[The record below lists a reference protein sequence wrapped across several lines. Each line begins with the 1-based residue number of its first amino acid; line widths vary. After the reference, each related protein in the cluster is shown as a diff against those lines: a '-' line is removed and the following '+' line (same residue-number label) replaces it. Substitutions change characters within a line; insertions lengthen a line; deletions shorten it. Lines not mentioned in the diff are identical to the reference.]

1 LDSRH
6 GGKSRATNDR
16 RGGREVK
23 KILLLAYLVI
33 GVIVAAIKDYLG
45 DVGSLSAII
54 NLLLAILLWPLILV
68 GVDFDLKIGGDD
80 GNGDDKSGKGDGKDG
95 GKNNVLFWP
104 GVIGIYARARVGT
117 WLQHQRGPS
126 T

>member
-1 LDSRH
+1 M
-6 GGKSRATNDR
+6 
-16 RGGREVK
+16 K

-45 DVGSLSAII
+45 DVGSLGDII

-80 GNGDDKSGKGDGKDG
+80 GNGEKKEGGGGKKDG
-95 GKNNVLFWP
+95 GKNGLLFWP
-104 GVIGIYARARVGT
+104 AALGLYSRARM
-117 WLQHQRGPS
+117 S
-126 T
+126 TLLRRRTEAPPQ